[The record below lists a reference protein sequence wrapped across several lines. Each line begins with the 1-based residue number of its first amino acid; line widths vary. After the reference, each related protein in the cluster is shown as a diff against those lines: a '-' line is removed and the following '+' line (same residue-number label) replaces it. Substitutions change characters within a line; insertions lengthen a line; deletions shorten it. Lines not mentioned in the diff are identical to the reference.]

1 MIQEK
6 PYSHHSV
13 LSNYLL
19 ALYSGYLR
27 LSLRW
32 KPDSGRV
39 SEVLFCIINSDSF
52 GGFVSITF
60 TSTFSSSSFVHIN
73 FLWGEQSN
81 ITQISIVKCIYWAVG
96 QMKLWLLWSF
106 LSDPYLNRR
115 EYSAYKMW
123 ISLNRKQRSN
133 VRAIDAFLLKISA

>member
-32 KPDSGRV
+32 KPDSVRV

-60 TSTFSSSSFVHIN
+60 TSTFSSSSFVYIN

-96 QMKLWLLWSF
+96 QLKLWLLWSF

-115 EYSAYKMW
+115 EYSAYK
-123 ISLNRKQRSN
+123 IVDFIEK
-133 VRAIDAFLLKISA
+133 KTKK

>member
-39 SEVLFCIINSDSF
+39 SEVLFFIINSDSF

-60 TSTFSSSSFVHIN
+60 TSTFSSSSFVYIN

-106 LSDPYLNRR
+106 LRIHISIEESTVHIKL
-115 EYSAYKMW
+115 W
-123 ISLNRKQRSN
+123 VSLNRKQRSN